1 MLWSTEHLYEGP
13 NLSIHLNL
21 NKILNKIFYIIL
33 EEPTSI

>member
-21 NKILNKIFYIIL
+21 NKILKVDCKMKL
-33 EEPTSI
+33 DT